1 MTLIVEDGTGRD
13 DAESLA
19 SVEQADAHHAA
30 RGNARWAQLQV
41 IEKEQALRRA
51 TDYMGQMYS
60 AKWKGVRARAGQAL
74 DWPRADVRLPGA
86 GCVPSDAIPRQIT
99 QATAEL
105 ALRAAAGELAADLG
119 RTVAEKTIG
128 PIKTVYAA
136 GAPEYVRYR
145 AIDLLL
151 KPLLGGGGLGI
162 KLERA

>member
-19 SVEQADAHHAA
+19 SVDQVGAHHES
-30 RGNARWAQLQV
+30 RGNSRWATLTET
-41 IEKEQALRRA
+41 EKEQALRRA
-51 TDYMGQMYS
+51 TDYMGQMYA
-60 AKWKGVRARAGQAL
+60 AKWKGVRAHAGQAL

-86 GCVPSDAIPRQIT
+86 GCVPSDAIPKQIT
-99 QATAEL
+99 QAMAEL
-105 ALRAAAGELAADLG
+105 ALRAAAGELAPDLG

-145 AIDLLL
+145 SIELLL
-151 KPLLGGGGLGI
+151 QPLLGGGGLGI
-162 KLERA
+162 RLERT

>member
-19 SVEQADAHHAA
+19 SVAQADAHHAA
-30 RGNARWAQLQV
+30 RGNAPWAQLQV

-51 TDYMGQMYS
+51 TDYIGQMYA
-60 AKWKGVRARAGQAL
+60 AKWKGTRVRAGQAL

-86 GCVPSDAIPRQIT
+86 GFVPSDAIPRQIT

-105 ALRAAAGELAADLG
+105 ALRAAAGELAPDLG

-128 PIKTVYAA
+128 PIKTVYAS
-136 GAPEYVRYR
+136 GAPAYVQYR
-145 AIDLLL
+145 SIDLLL
-151 KPLLGGGGLGI
+151 QPLLGGGGLGI
-162 KLERA
+162 RLERA